1 MAKPMEDTP
10 GNSMHIHQSILKK
23 GKPIFVDKN
32 LKTTKQFDNYM
43 GGLQKYSKAFL
54 PLFAPNVNSFKG
66 SEVIGRKARHLTLT
80 GVLKTVPVVLE
91 SQILTLL
98 TRQN

>member
-1 MAKPMEDTP
+1 
-10 GNSMHIHQSILKK
+10 MHIHQSILKK

-54 PLFAPNVNSFKG
+54 PLFAPNVNSFKEAQRLLG
-66 SEVIGRKARHLTLT
+66 GRYA
-80 GVLKTVPVVLE
+80 
-91 SQILTLL
+91 I
-98 TRQN
+98 